1 MVFEMLTA
9 PQDAIEQVLQGA
21 SRLGTERVDVAEA
34 DGRILAAAVIATEP
48 LPRFTH
54 SSMDGYAV
62 CAKQIAT
69 TEQGSDWTLP
79 IFGESR
85 AGEPLD
91 RFKSGTACRIFTGAP
106 LPTGADAVIMQEDVA
121 REGDQ
126 IRSSVRPRPGQFVRQ
141 QGEDLAAGTIA
152 LPAGLRLDPAAL
164 GLAASLDHPEL
175 TVARAPRVSLLS
187 TGDELRRPGEQDR
200 AGSVVESNG
209 MTLAALARR
218 LGAIPV
224 QLPYVSDTRAATE
237 KALAKALAQSDVV
250 ITIGGASVGDH
261 DHVRPAAEAL
271 GVDLAFWGVAIKPGK
286 PVGYGRKNDARLLC
300 LPGNPASAILS
311 FLLFGGPL
319 LRALQGETSPL
330 PVRQKMTVRG
340 SHSKRTPRTEMLRAR
355 LKRGSEGTIE
365 AHLASSQ
372 SSGAVTSFAAAD
384 AIVVLDP
391 KVTEVRDGE
400 LHEVIRIADMI
411 G

>member
-1 MVFEMLTA
+1 MLTA
-9 PQDAIEQVLQGA
+9 PQDAIEQVLEGA
-21 SRLGTERVDVAEA
+21 RRLGTEPVDVAEA
-34 DGRILAAAVIATEP
+34 DGRVLAAAVVAQEA

-62 CAKQIAT
+62 CADPIAA
-69 TEQGSDWTLP
+69 TEEGRAWTLP
-79 IFGESR
+79 VLGESR
-85 AGEPLD
+85 AGEPLGQL
-91 RFKSGTACRIFTGAP
+91 KAGTACRIFTGAR
-106 LPTGADAVIMQEDVA
+106 LPIGADAVIMQEDVA

-126 IRSSVRPRPGQFVRQ
+126 IRSIDRPRPGQFVRQ

-152 LPAGLRLDPAAL
+152 LPAGLRLDPAAI
-164 GLAASLDHPEL
+164 GLAASLDHAEL

-200 AGSVVESNG
+200 DGSVVESNG

-218 LGAIPV
+218 LGAVPL
-224 QLPYVSDTRAATE
+224 QPPYVSDTRAATE
-237 KALAKALAQSDVV
+237 QALAEAIAQSDVV

-271 GVDLAFWGVAIKPGK
+271 GVELAFWGVAIKPGK
-286 PVGYGRKNDARLLC
+286 PVGYGRKNDAHILC
-300 LPGNPASAILS
+300 LPGNPASAILT
-311 FLLFGGPL
+311 FLLFGAPL
-319 LRALQGETSPL
+319 LRALQGETCPL
-330 PVRQKMTVRG
+330 PLRQRMTVRG
-340 SHSKRTPRTEMLRAR
+340 SHTKRTPRTEMLRAR
-355 LKRGSEGTIE
+355 LKRGAEGTLE
-365 AHLASSQ
+365 AHLGSSQ

-391 KVTEVRDGE
+391 EITEIGDGE
-400 LHEVIRIADMI
+400 THEVIRIADMI